1 MRVWLRSPG
10 PRSGKYQGR
19 LVRLGTG
26 PGAAMLGV
34 FLLALVV
41 RALTALPLEQP
52 GYFDAYYYYDV
63 AENLY
68 LGRGFVV
75 DFLWNYLDNPP
86 SMSHPSHLYWMPL
99 PSILAYLS
107 FLVFGLSY
115 RASQVPFVILSALP
129 PVLAYYL
136 SHRLFGKPRHGLMA
150 ALLLIFAG
158 FYLPYWVSPDNFTPF
173 GVTTSFALLALAC
186 GLEKGK
192 PFYFGLAGLLLGL
205 SHLTRADGVLLWL
218 VLGSVLLVA
227 SSQRK
232 ANLWGIRGFLLSTLL
247 ALGGYLLVMGPW
259 FYRNW
264 GVVGAPLSGAGTKTL
279 FLRSYDDIFS
289 YAKDLTWQ
297 GYLAWGWGAILGS
310 KLRAAAHNGL
320 VLLGALQFYLA
331 PFVAIGGWQ
340 VRRRRLYLPF
350 FLYATLLYLT
360 MTFLFT
366 FPSMRGSMLHST
378 TALLPF
384 LFALAPPG
392 IDAFVEF
399 MARWRRR
406 WHPPTARAFF
416 SLGFTGLAILISLF
430 LYFQGVFFSL
440 SPEPILPLWNE
451 RNKIYIQ
458 VAQSLEGDALVMVVD
473 PPAYYYFNHRP
484 ALAIPNEEIEV
495 ILEVA
500 HRYGAGYLILESDHP
515 STLSDLYR
523 GEMSHPSLHLQR
535 TVTDPLGDPVMI
547 YRLGK

>member
-1 MRVWLRSPG
+1 
-10 PRSGKYQGR
+10 
-19 LVRLGTG
+19 
-26 PGAAMLGV
+26 MLGV

-41 RALTALPLEQP
+41 RALTALPLDQP

-63 AENLY
+63 AESLKS
-68 LGRGFVV
+68 GRGFVV
-75 DFLWNYLDNPP
+75 DFIWNYLDSP
-86 SMSHPSHLYWMPL
+86 SSVSHPSNLYWMPV

-107 FLVFGLSY
+107 FLLFGLSY

-136 SHRLFGKPRHGLMA
+136 SHRLFGKPRYGLIA
-150 ALLLIFAG
+150 ALLLIFSG
-158 FYLPYWVSPDNFTPF
+158 FYMPYWVSPDNFTPF
-173 GVTTSFALLALAC
+173 GVTTSFALLTLAC

-192 PFYFGLAGLLLGL
+192 PLYFGLAGLLVGL
-205 SHLTRADGVLLWL
+205 SHLTRADGVLLWV

-227 SSQRK
+227 FRQPK
-232 ANLWGIRGFLLSTLL
+232 ANPWRVREFLLSALL

-264 GVVGAPLSGAGTKTL
+264 GIVGAPLSGAGTKTL

-297 GYLAWGWGAILGS
+297 GYLAWGWEAILGS
-310 KLRAAAHNGL
+310 KIRAAAHNGL
-320 VLLGALQFYLA
+320 VFLGALQFYLA
-331 PFVAIGGWQ
+331 PLVAIGGWQ

-350 FLYATLLYLT
+350 FLYAALLYLT

-392 IDAFVEF
+392 IEAFVEF
-399 MARWRRR
+399 MARWRRG
-406 WHPPTARAFF
+406 WHPTTARAFF

-430 LYFQGVFFSL
+430 LYSQSVFL
-440 SPEPILPLWNE
+440 STSREPILPLWNE
-451 RNKIYIQ
+451 RNRIYVQ

-473 PPAYYYFNHRP
+473 PPAYYYFTHRP
-484 ALAIPNEEIEV
+484 ALVIPNEEIEV

-500 HRYGAGYLILESDHP
+500 HRYGAEYLILESDHP
-515 STLSDLYR
+515 STLSALYR

-535 TVTDPLGDPVMI
+535 ALTDPLGDPVMI
-547 YRLGK
+547 YRLEK

>member
-1 MRVWLRSPG
+1 MV
-10 PRSGKYQGR
+10 
-19 LVRLGTG
+19 
-26 PGAAMLGV
+26 AV
-34 FLLALVV
+34 FLLALAV
-41 RALTALPLEQP
+41 RTLTALPLEQP
-52 GYFDAYYYYDV
+52 GYFDAYYYYNV

-75 DFLWNYLDNPP
+75 DFIWNYLDNP
-86 SMSHPSHLYWMPL
+86 SSVTHPSNLYWMPF

-107 FLVFGLSY
+107 FLAFGLSY
-115 RASQVPFVILSALP
+115 RASQVAFVILSALP
-129 PVLAYYL
+129 PVLACYL
-136 SHRLFGKPRHGLMA
+136 SHRLFGKPRYGLIA
-150 ALLLIFAG
+150 AILLTFSG

-173 GVTTSFALLALAC
+173 GVATSFALLALAL

-192 PFYFGLAGLLLGL
+192 PFYFGLAGLLIGF
-205 SHLTRADGVLLWL
+205 SHLTRADGVLLWV

-227 SSQRK
+227 FSQRK
-232 ANLWGIRGFLLSTLL
+232 ANPWGSRESLLSTLF

-264 GVVGAPLSGAGTKTL
+264 GIVGAPLSGAGTKTL
-279 FLRSYDDIFS
+279 FLRNYDDIFS

-297 GYLAWGWGAILGS
+297 GYLAWGWAAILGS

-320 VLLGALQFYLA
+320 VLLGVLQFYLA
-331 PFVAIGGWQ
+331 PFVAIGLWQ
-340 VRRRRLYLPF
+340 VRRQRLYLPF
-350 FLYATLLYLT
+350 FIYAALLYLT

-384 LFALAPPG
+384 FFALAPSG

-399 MARWRRR
+399 MARWRRK

-416 SLGFTGLAILISLF
+416 SLGFTALAILISLF
-430 LYFQGVFFSL
+430 LYSQGVFFST

-451 RNKIYIQ
+451 RNKVYIQ
-458 VAQSLEGDALVMVVD
+458 AAKMVESDAPVMTVD
-473 PPAYYYFNHRP
+473 PPAYYYFTHRP
-484 ALAIPNEEIEV
+484 AVAIPNEEIEV

-500 HRYGAGYLILESDHP
+500 QRYGAEYLILESDHP
-515 STLSDLYR
+515 STLNALYR
-523 GEMSHPSLHLQR
+523 EEMTLRALRSLMSHPSLHLER
-535 TVTDPLGDPVMI
+535 TLADPLGDPVMI

>member
-1 MRVWLRSPG
+1 MRDWLRSPG
-10 PRSGKYQGR
+10 R
-19 LVRLGTG
+19 
-26 PGAAMLGV
+26 AMVGV
-34 FLLALVV
+34 FLLALAV

-68 LGRGFVV
+68 LNRGFIV
-75 DFLWNYLDNPP
+75 DFIWNYLDNP
-86 SMSHPSHLYWMPL
+86 SSVSHPSNLYWMPF

-115 RASQVPFVILSALP
+115 RASQVPFIILSALP

-136 SHRLFGKPRHGLMA
+136 SHRLFGKPRYGLIA
-150 ALLLIFAG
+150 AVLVIFSG

-173 GVTTSFALLALAC
+173 GVATSFVLLALSY
-186 GLEKGK
+186 GLEKGR
-192 PFYFGLAGLLLGL
+192 PFYFGLAGLLMGI
-205 SHLTRADGVLLWL
+205 SHLTRADGLLLWV

-227 SSQRK
+227 FSQRK
-232 ANLWGIRGFLLSTLL
+232 ANLWGAREFLLSTLF

-264 GVVGAPLSGAGTKTL
+264 GIVGAPLSGAGTKTL
-279 FLRSYDDIFS
+279 FLRRYDDIFS

-320 VLLGALQFYLA
+320 VILGALLFYLV
-331 PFVAIGGWQ
+331 PFVVIGGWQ
-340 VRRRRLYLPF
+340 VRRQRLYQPF
-350 FLYATLLYLT
+350 FLYAALLYLT

-392 IDAFVEF
+392 IDAFVESI
-399 MARWRRR
+399 ARRRQR
-406 WHPPTARAFF
+406 WHPPTARTFF

-430 LYFQGVFFSL
+430 LYSQGIFFSI
-440 SPEPILPLWNE
+440 SAEPILPLWNE

-458 VAQSLEGDALVMVVD
+458 VAQLLEGDTPVMVVD
-473 PPAYYYFNHRP
+473 PPAYYYFTHRP
-484 ALAIPNEEIEV
+484 ALVIPNEEIGV

-500 HRYGAGYLILESDHP
+500 HRYGADYLILERDHV
-515 STLSDLYR
+515 STLSALYR
-523 GEMSHPSLHLQR
+523 GEMSHPSLHQERIL
-535 TVTDPLGDPVMI
+535 TDPLGDRVMI
-547 YRLGK
+547 YRLGE

>member
-1 MRVWLRSPG
+1 MV
-10 PRSGKYQGR
+10 
-19 LVRLGTG
+19 
-26 PGAAMLGV
+26 GV
-34 FLLALVV
+34 FLLALVARV
-41 RALTALPLEQP
+41 LTALPLKQP

-75 DFLWNYLDNPP
+75 DFIWNYLDTPP
-86 SMSHPSHLYWMPL
+86 SVSHPSNLYWMPF

-107 FLVFGLSY
+107 FLAFGLSY
-115 RASQVPFVILSALP
+115 RASQVPFIVLSALP

-136 SHRLFGKPRHGLMA
+136 SHRLFGKPRYGLIA
-150 ALLLIFAG
+150 ALLLIFSG

-173 GVTTSFALLALAC
+173 GVATSLALLALAY
-186 GLEKGK
+186 GLEKGR
-192 PFYFGLAGLLLGL
+192 PFYFGLAGLLMGL
-205 SHLTRADGVLLWL
+205 SHLTRADGALLWV

-227 SSQRK
+227 FCQRK
-232 ANLWGIRGFLLSTLL
+232 ANGWGVRGFLLSTLL
-247 ALGGYLLVMGPW
+247 ALAGYLLIMGPW

-264 GVVGAPLSGAGTKTL
+264 VIVGAPLSGAGTKTL
-279 FLRSYDDIFS
+279 FLRNYDDLFS
-289 YAKDLTWQ
+289 CAKDLTWQ
-297 GYLAWGWGAILGS
+297 GYLKWGWGAILGS

-331 PFVAIGGWQ
+331 PFVGIGGWQ
-340 VRRRRLYLPF
+340 VRRQRLYLPF
-350 FLYATLLYLT
+350 LLYAALLYLI
-360 MTFLFT
+360 MTLLFT

-430 LYFQGVFFSL
+430 LYSQGVFFST
-440 SPEPILPLWNE
+440 SPAPILPLWNE

-458 VAQSLEGDALVMVVD
+458 VAQSLEGDAPVMVVD
-473 PPAYYYFNHRP
+473 PPAYYYFTHRP

-500 HRYGAGYLILESDHP
+500 YRYGAEYLILESDHP
-515 STLSDLYR
+515 STLNDLYR

-535 TVTDPLGDPVMI
+535 TLTDPFGDPVTI
-547 YRLGK
+547 YHLGK

>member
-1 MRVWLRSPG
+1 MAKRF
-10 PRSGKYQGR
+10 
-19 LVRLGTG
+19 LVGNWTLI
-26 PGAAMLGV
+26 GV
-34 FLLALVV
+34 FLLSLGV
-41 RALTALPLEQP
+41 RALTVLPLEQP
-52 GYFDAYYYYDV
+52 GYFDAYHYYDV

-75 DFLWNYLDNPP
+75 DLIWNYLDTPP
-86 SMSHPSHLYWMPL
+86 SVSHPSNLYWMPF
-99 PSILAYLS
+99 PSVLAYLS
-107 FLVFGLSY
+107 FLFFGLSY
-115 RASQVPFVILSALP
+115 RASQVPFIILSALP

-136 SHRLFGKPRHGLMA
+136 SHRLFGKPRYGLIA
-150 ALLLIFAG
+150 ALLVIFSG

-173 GVTTSFALLALAC
+173 GVATSFALLAMAW
-186 GLEKGK
+186 GLEKEK
-192 PFYFGLAGLLLGL
+192 PLYFGLAGLLLGL
-205 SHLTRADGVLLWL
+205 SHLTRADGVLLWV

-227 SSQRK
+227 FSQTK
-232 ANLWGIRGFLLSTLL
+232 ANPWGVREFLLSTLL

-264 GVVGAPLSGAGTKTL
+264 GIVGAPLSGAGTKTF

-340 VRRRRLYLPF
+340 VRHRRLYLPF
-350 FLYATLLYLT
+350 FLYAALLYLT
-360 MTFLFT
+360 MTLLFT

-416 SLGFTGLAILISLF
+416 SLGFTGLAILVSLF
-430 LYFQGVFFSL
+430 LYSQGVLFSI

-451 RNKIYIQ
+451 RNKIYVQ
-458 VAQSLEGDALVMVVD
+458 VAQSLEGDAPVMVVD
-473 PPAYYYFNHRP
+473 PPAYYYFTHRP
-484 ALAIPNEEIEV
+484 ALVIPNEEVEV

-500 HRYGAGYLILESDHP
+500 HRYGAEYLILERDHP

-523 GEMSHPSLHLQR
+523 GETSHPSLHLQR
-535 TVTDPLGDPVMI
+535 TLIDPLGDPVII

>member
-1 MRVWLRSPG
+1 MV
-10 PRSGKYQGR
+10 
-19 LVRLGTG
+19 
-26 PGAAMLGV
+26 GV

-41 RALTALPLEQP
+41 RTLTALPLEQP

-75 DFLWNYLDNPP
+75 DFIWNYLDAPL
-86 SMSHPSHLYWMPL
+86 SVSHPSNLYWMPF
-99 PSILAYLS
+99 PSILVYLS
-107 FLVFGLSY
+107 FLLFGLSY
-115 RASQVPFVILSALP
+115 RASQVPFIILSALS

-136 SHRLFGKPRHGLMA
+136 SHRLFGKPRYGLIA
-150 ALLLIFAG
+150 ALLVIFSG
-158 FYLPYWVSPDNFTPF
+158 FYLPYWVSPDNFAPF
-173 GVTTSFALLALAC
+173 SVATSFALLALAW
-186 GLEKGK
+186 GLEKGN
-192 PFYFGLAGLLLGL
+192 PFYFGLAGFLLGL
-205 SHLTRADGVLLWL
+205 SHLTRADGVLLWV

-227 SSQRK
+227 STK
-232 ANLWGIRGFLLSTLL
+232 ANLWGVRESLLSTLF

-264 GVVGAPLSGAGTKTL
+264 GIIGAPLSGAGTKTL

-310 KLRAAAHNGL
+310 KLRAAAHNGM
-320 VLLGALQFYLA
+320 VLLGALQFYLV

-340 VRRRRLYLPF
+340 VRRKRLCLPF
-350 FLYATLLYLT
+350 FLYAALLYLT

-384 LFALAPPG
+384 LLSLAPPG

-416 SLGFTGLAILISLF
+416 SLGFTGLAIIVSLF
-430 LYFQGVFFSL
+430 LYSQSVFFST

-451 RNKIYIQ
+451 RNRTYIQ
-458 VAQSLEGDALVMVVD
+458 VAQSLEGDARVMVVD
-473 PPAYYYFNHRP
+473 PPAYYFFTHRP
-484 ALAIPNEEIEV
+484 ALVIPNEEIEV
-495 ILEVA
+495 VLGVA
-500 HRYGAGYLILESDHP
+500 HRYGAKYLILERDHP
-515 STLSDLYR
+515 SALSALYR
-523 GEMSHPSLHLQR
+523 GEMSHSSLHLQR
-535 TVTDPLGDPVMI
+535 TLTDPLGHPVMI
-547 YRLGK
+547 YRLGE